1 MDKIQY
7 VGEALWIG
15 HVCKALIFAGFVS
28 ALLALVS
35 YTISTIKRD
44 TEEELSWKNIGKVA
58 YWIHGGAILLLL
70 VLMFYSMVNHHY
82 EYSYVFDHVSKELP
96 MKYILSA
103 FWEGQEGS
111 FLLWMFW
118 HIIIGFVLIRNND
131 KWHAPVLAMIALV
144 EVWLNSM
151 ILGIHLNVFDEIY
164 KIGSNPM
171 TLLRDM
177 NPAPIFSNADYL
189 SLIKGRGLNP
199 LLQNYWMTI
208 HPPTVFFSFALSVV
222 PFAYAIAGL
231 WTKTYT
237 EWIKPVF
244 RWALLCAAVLG
255 VALIMGS
262 IWAYEA
268 LSFGGYWAWD
278 PVENTSLVPWIILVG
293 GIHSNLIAKATG
305 QGLKSTFLFYIFGFL
320 LIVYSTLL
328 TRSGILGDTSAHAFT
343 EMGLEWQLTFFILS
357 FLTIGLLFF
366 FIRFRNIPSQ
376 PKEESALS
384 REFWMYVGSLVLMF
398 SGILINGS
406 SSLPVYNK
414 IRRFFDP
421 SFIGNVL
428 KDPIEHYN
436 KYQLW
441 IAVFIGIL
449 SGFSVWMQYKSDT
462 IKKNVLVYKIGLF
475 CVLAALLTFGT
486 LYWIALPMYQHVILA
501 FASWFAIVSNAA
513 YLIDQFNT
521 NRKGIASSISHFGFG
536 LMSIGILASGLNFTN
551 LSNPFM
557 FKGLFGGEGEEEKYV
572 QLIKGSPLAVKN
584 YVVTYEKDTLI
595 GKARIYDIKF
605 KELDKNMKV
614 VDSFLTRPNAVYA
627 NDFSKIAA
635 FNPDTRHYAHKD
647 IFTCVVSL
655 PPSIADSEEAKRIE
669 DSTKYTTYD
678 VSIGDTIYLANKDK
692 LTVDKMKFRP
702 SHSEYLK
709 NKHDVGYGFEY
720 TLYDEF
726 DQVHKGEAAIGLDG
740 NILYKYPGILE
751 KLGVKIR
758 PTEAYLD
765 RLLTPE
771 DELAYKSFS
780 VKQNQE
786 VTFNNCKISLTGFDK
801 NTDSTRY
808 EKKDGDISVSGIL
821 EVKDKDA
828 TYVAKPIFVI
838 RDNSPMGIK
847 DYIPELGIHARLVNI
862 DPKTNVFEIKLAQDK
877 RIDNFK
883 IPLEVATG
891 IQRSDY
897 LILEAKIFPG
907 INFYW
912 LGSILMMVGLL
923 MAWYFKRNEK

>member
-15 HVCKALIFAGFVS
+15 HLCKAFIFGSFIA
-28 ALLALVS
+28 ALLSFTS
-35 YTISTIKRD
+35 YAISTYRRGSSD
-44 TEEELSWKNIGKVA
+44 HDSWKSIGKTA
-58 YWIHGGAILLLL
+58 FWIHGLAIISLLAT
-70 VLMFYSMVNHHY
+70 MFYAMVTHHY
-82 EYSYVFDHVSKELP
+82 EYSYVFDHVSGELP

-118 HIIIGFVLIRNND
+118 HVVIGFILIRNND
-131 KWHAPVLAMIALV
+131 NWHAPVLAIVALA

-151 ILGIHLNVFDEIY
+151 ILGIHLNLFDEIY

-208 HPPTVFFSFALSVV
+208 HPPTVFCSFALSVV
-222 PFAYAIAGL
+222 PFAYAIAAL
-231 WTKTYT
+231 WTNTYE
-237 EWIKPVF
+237 EWLKPVF
-244 RWALLCAAVLG
+244 RWALMSAAILG
-255 VALIMGS
+255 IALIMGS

-293 GIHSNLIAKATG
+293 GIHSNLIARATG

-343 EMGLEWQLTFFILS
+343 EMGLEWQLTFFNGT
-357 FLTIGLLFF
+357 FLLIGLVLFF
-366 FIRFRNIPSQ
+366 VRYKKITSPA
-376 PKEESALS
+376 KEESAVS

-398 SGILINGS
+398 SGLLINGS

-414 IRRFFDP
+414 IRRYFDP
-421 SFIGNVL
+421 AFIGNVL
-428 KDPIEHYN
+428 KDPIDHYN

-441 IAVFIGIL
+441 IAIFIGLL
-449 SGFSVWMQYKSDT
+449 SGIAVWLQYRSEA
-462 IKKNVLVYKIGLF
+462 IKKNILLKKFVIFTLLSCGLT
-475 CVLAALLTFGT
+475 VALC
-486 LYWIALPMYQHVILA
+486 YWINLPFYQHKIMA

-513 YLIDQFNT
+513 YLIDQLKVNT
-521 NRKGIASSISHFGFG
+521 KGIAAAVSHFGFG

-557 FKGLFGGEGEEEKYV
+557 FKGLFGGEGEEEKYI
-572 QLIKGSPLAVKN
+572 QLIKGSPLMVKN
-584 YVVTYEKDTLI
+584 YIVNYEKDTLI
-595 GKARIYDIKF
+595 GKSRLYDITF
-605 KELDKNMKV
+605 KEVNKNQEV
-614 VDSFLTRPNAVYA
+614 VDSFMTRPNAVYA

-635 FNPDTRHYAHKD
+635 FNPDTRHYFTKD

-655 PPSIADSEEAKRIE
+655 PPAIADSEDAKRIE
-669 DSTKYTTYD
+669 DSTKYVAYD
-678 VSIGDTIYLANKDK
+678 VALGDTIFLKSKDK
-692 LTVDKMKFRP
+692 LVIDKIQFRP

-726 DQVHKGEAAIGLDG
+726 HQINKGEAAIGLDG
-740 NILYKYPGILE
+740 NILYKYPGVLE
-751 KLGVKIR
+751 KLGIKIR
-758 PTEAYLD
+758 PDESFID

-771 DELAYKSFS
+771 ENLTYQNFS

-786 VTFNNCKISLTGFDK
+786 VLFKNYKISLTGFDK
-801 NTDSTRY
+801 NTDTTRY
-808 EKKDGDISVSGIL
+808 QKMDGDISVAGI
-821 EVKDKDA
+821 VKITDGQN
-828 TYVAKPIFVI
+828 TYEAKPIFVI
-838 RDNSPMGIK
+838 RDSAPMGIK
-847 DYIPELGIHARLVNI
+847 DYIPELGIHIRLANI
-862 DPKTNVFEIKLAQDK
+862 NPKTNVFEIRLAQDA
-877 RIDNFK
+877 RGAMVK

-891 IQRSDY
+891 VQRTDY

-907 INFYW
+907 INLYW
-912 LGSILMMVGLL
+912 LGSILMMVGLVL
-923 MAWYFKRNEK
+923 AWFFKKSVK

>member
-15 HVCKALIFAGFVS
+15 HLCKALIFGSFIS
-28 ALLALVS
+28 ALLSFVA
-35 YTISTIKRD
+35 YAISTFKRN
-44 TEEELSWKNIGKVA
+44 TLEEASWKSIGKVA
-58 YWIHGGAILLLL
+58 FLTHGIGILTLLAT
-70 VLMFYSMVNHHY
+70 MFYSMVTHHY

-118 HIIIGFVLIRNND
+118 HVIIGIVLIRVND
-131 KWHAPVLAMIALV
+131 QWHAPVMAMVALA

-151 ILGIHLNVFDEIY
+151 ILGVYLNVFEEIY

-208 HPPTVFFSFALSVV
+208 HPPTVFSSFALSVV
-222 PFAYAIAGL
+222 PFAYAVAAL
-231 WTKTYT
+231 WTKSY
-237 EWIKPVF
+237 EDWLKPVF
-244 RWALLCAAVLG
+244 RWALMASALLG
-255 VALIMGS
+255 IALIMGS

-293 GIHSNLIAKATG
+293 GIHSNLIARATG
-305 QGLKSTFLFYIFGFL
+305 HGIKSTLLFYIFGFL

-343 EMGLEWQLTFFILS
+343 EMGLEWQLTFFNLT
-357 FLTIGLLFF
+357 FLFIGLALF
-366 FIRFRNIPSQ
+366 FIRFKKIPS
-376 PKEESALS
+376 PSKEESGLS

-414 IRRFFDP
+414 IRRYFDP
-421 SFIGNVL
+421 GFIGNVL
-428 KDPIEHYN
+428 KDPIDHYN

-441 IAVFIGIL
+441 IAVFVGVL
-449 SGFSVWMQYKSDT
+449 SGFSVWLQYRSSTVKKST
-462 IKKNVLVYKIGLF
+462 WINKLTVY
-475 CVLAALLTFGT
+475 ALISVGLTFLTT
-486 LYWIALPMYQHVILA
+486 LWIQLPMYQHLLMAV
-501 FASWFAIVSNAA
+501 ASWFAVVSNAA
-513 YLIDQFNT
+513 YLVSQFKINT
-521 NRKGIASSISHFGFG
+521 KGMAAAVSHFGFG
-536 LMSIGILASGLNFTN
+536 IMGIGILASGLNFTN

-557 FKGLFGGEGEEEKYV
+557 FKGLFASDSEADKYV
-572 QLIKGSPLAVKN
+572 QLIKGSPLMVKN
-584 YVVTYEKDTLI
+584 YLVNYESDTLI
-595 GKARIYDIKF
+595 GKARYYDIKF
-605 KELDKNMKV
+605 KELDKDMKV
-614 VDSFLTRPNAVYA
+614 VDSFMTRPNAVYA

-635 FNPDTRHYAHKD
+635 FNPDTRHYATKD

-655 PPSIADSEEAKRIE
+655 PPAIADSEEAKRME
-669 DSTKYTTYD
+669 DSTKYTSYD
-678 VSIGDTIYLANKDK
+678 VALGDTINLDNKDK
-692 LTVDKMKFRP
+692 LVIDKINYVPM
-702 SHSEYLK
+702 HTEYIK
-709 NKHDVGYGFEY
+709 NKHDVGFEFAY

-726 DQVHKGEAAIGLDG
+726 HQTHKGEAAIGLDG
-740 NILYKYPGILE
+740 NILYKYPGLIE

-758 PTEAYLD
+758 PTEAFID

-771 DELAYKSFS
+771 EKLKYKDFA
-780 VKQNQE
+780 VKQNDE
-786 VTFNNCKISLTGFDK
+786 VSFEKYKIKLIGFDQ
-801 NTDSTRY
+801 NIDTSRF
-808 EKKDGDISVSGIL
+808 EKKANDIAVAGIVEIRDGSDVYI
-821 EVKDKDA
+821 
-828 TYVAKPIFVI
+828 AKPLFII
-838 RDNSPMGIK
+838 RDNAPMGIK
-847 DYIPELGIHARLVNI
+847 DYIPALGMHVRLVNI
-862 DPKTNVFEIKLAQDK
+862 DPKTSVFDIRIAQDD
-877 RIDNFK
+877 RSGLSK

-891 IQRSDY
+891 VQRTDY

-907 INFYW
+907 INLYW
-912 LGSILMMVGLL
+912 IGSILMMVGLL
-923 MAWYFKRNEK
+923 MAWFYKRKEI